1 MTQNVRNSNRIG
13 NYRNPPRL
21 RPVDSE
27 WEWQLHGGACRGTDS
42 AVFFAPTGE
51 SRRNRRKR
59 EIAAKTVCMS
69 CPVRTACLRHASRSG
84 NRTECGGADCPKP
97 NGGRCALPP
106 PDPGRTRPEIR
117 SRRRR
122 NSAEETGIVD
132 IGYSGV

>member
-13 NYRNPPRL
+13 HSRNPRL

-27 WEWQLHGGACRGTDS
+27 WEWQLHGACRGTDS

-69 CPVRTACLRHASRSG
+69 CPVRTACLRHALAIREPYGVWGGLSE
-84 NRTECGGADCPKP
+84 TE
-97 NGGRCALPP
+97 RRAL
-106 PDPGRTRPEIR
+106 RPA
-117 SRRRR
+117 
-122 NSAEETGIVD
+122 SA
-132 IGYSGV
+132 